1 MMYMMLLYV
10 CNPKMCS
17 LNESGT
23 VPILGGPVN
32 VYLEYNMSWCK
43 LLKMAI
49 IIENALYTSNINAQK
64 IE

>member
-1 MMYMMLLYV
+1 
-10 CNPKMCS
+10 MCS